1 MVILMVSAS
10 IWRWV
15 KFLEVFR
22 SLIDGL
28 IEVWKRFCM
37 FLIFCENGE
46 KWVLLSCD
54 LGRVS
59 LL

>member
-28 IEVWKRFCM
+28 IEVRKKFCM

-46 KWVLLSCD
+46 KMGIVEL
-54 LGRVS
+54 
-59 LL
+59 